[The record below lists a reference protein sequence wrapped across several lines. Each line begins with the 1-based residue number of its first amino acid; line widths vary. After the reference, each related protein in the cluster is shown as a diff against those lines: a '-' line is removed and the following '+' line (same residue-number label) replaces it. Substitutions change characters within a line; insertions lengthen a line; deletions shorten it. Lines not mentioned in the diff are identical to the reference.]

1 MYREADLEMNSYCE
15 KQRKGIMGDKS
26 GRVRPT
32 ELNTENLGDALGGE
46 SKVPQ
51 GQTELV

>member
-26 GRVRPT
+26 RAGGDRKT
-32 ELNTENLGDALGGE
+32 ECGTDVCVGCEY
-46 SKVPQ
+46 
-51 GQTELV
+51 